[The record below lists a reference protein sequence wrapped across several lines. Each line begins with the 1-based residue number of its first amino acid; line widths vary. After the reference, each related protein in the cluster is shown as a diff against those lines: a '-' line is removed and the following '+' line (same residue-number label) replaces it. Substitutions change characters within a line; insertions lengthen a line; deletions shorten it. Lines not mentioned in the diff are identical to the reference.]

1 MKKPRGLR
9 PGEEALW
16 QTVAD
21 QTSPLHPLRPKMM
34 SSTASKAPD
43 SHTRKPLIVNKSG
56 LRAFRVGENVTPH
69 IKRHDLA
76 PSLSERL
83 SQAPVQMDHK
93 AFGKMKRGR
102 LVPEGKLDLHGMTLA
117 NAHPALNRFVLDAYA
132 DGKRL
137 VLVVTG
143 KGKHRDE
150 LGPIP
155 VPYGV
160 LKHQVPQWLM
170 MAPLRSAVLQVSEAH
185 LKHGGAGAYYIYL
198 RRHR

>member
-1 MKKPRGLR
+1 MKKPRGLK
-9 PGEEALW
+9 PGEEELW
-16 QTVAD
+16 QTVAA
-21 QTSPLHPLRPKMM
+21 QTNPLHPKRKMLK
-34 SSTASKAPD
+34 KADANLPQ
-43 SHTRKPLIVNKSG
+43 TRSPIKINKSG
-56 LRAFRVGENVTPH
+56 LRAFHVGQRAAPH
-69 IKRHDLA
+69 VKGYDLA
-76 PSLSERL
+76 PSLAERI

-93 AFGKMKRGR
+93 TFGKMKRGR
-102 LVPEGKLDLHGMTLA
+102 LAPEGKLDLHGMTMA
-117 NAHPALNRFVLDAYA
+117 HAHPELNDFILDAYA

-150 LGPIP
+150 PGPIP

-185 LKHGGAGAYYIYL
+185 LRHGGGGAYYVYL

>member
-1 MKKPRGLR
+1 MKKPRGLK
-9 PGEEALW
+9 PGEEELW
-16 QTVAD
+16 QTVAI
-21 QTSPLHPLRPKMM
+21 QTSPLHPTRPKILN
-34 SSTASKAPD
+34 SSGGSKTEPQI
-43 SHTRKPLIVNKSG
+43 RKPLVVNKSG
-56 LRAFRVGENVTPH
+56 LRAFRLGEAAKPH
-69 IKRHDLA
+69 VKGHDLA
-76 PSLSERL
+76 PSLSERI

-93 AFGKMKRGR
+93 TFGKMKRGR
-102 LVPEGKLDLHGMTLA
+102 LVPEGKLDLHGMTMA
-117 NAHPALNRFVLDAYA
+117 NAHPALNRFILGAYA

-150 LGPIP
+150 PGPIP

-160 LKHQVPQWLM
+160 LKHQVPQWLT

-185 LKHGGAGAYYIYL
+185 LKHGGGGAYYVYL

>member
-1 MKKPRGLR
+1 MKKPRGLK
-9 PGEEALW
+9 PDEQALW
-16 QTVAD
+16 QTVAA
-21 QTSPLHPLRPKMM
+21 QTNPLHPIKR
-34 SSTASKAPD
+34 AP
-43 SHTRKPLIVNKSG
+43 SVAQPAGEQTRKPLKINKSG
-56 LRAFRVGENVTPH
+56 LRAFHVGERAKPIENG
-69 IKRHDLA
+69 HDLI
-76 PSLSERL
+76 PSLAERI
-83 SQAPVQMDHK
+83 SQAPVHMDHK
-93 AFGKMKRGR
+93 TFGKMKRGR
-102 LVPEGKLDLHGMTLA
+102 LMPEGKLDLHGKTMA
-117 NAHPALNRFVLDAYA
+117 QAHPQLNNFILNAYA

-150 LGPIP
+150 PGPIP

-185 LKHGGAGAYYIYL
+185 LKHGGGGAYYVYL

>member
-9 PGEEALW
+9 PDEAELW
-16 QTVAD
+16 QTVAA
-21 QTSPLHPLRPKMM
+21 QTSPLHPLRKTQSQPEK
-34 SSTASKAPD
+34 SIQQ
-43 SHTRKPLIVNKSG
+43 TRKPLKINKSG
-56 LRAFRVGENVTPH
+56 LRAFRVGEAAVPH
-69 IKRHDLA
+69 VKGHDLA
-76 PSLSERL
+76 PSLSERI
-83 SQAPVQMDHK
+83 SQSPVQMDHK
-93 AFGKMKRGR
+93 TFGKMKRGR
-102 LVPEGKLDLHGMTLA
+102 LSPEGKLDLHGMTMA
-117 NAHPALNRFVLDAYA
+117 KAHPALNRFILDAYA

-150 LGPIP
+150 PGPIP
-155 VPYGV
+155 VPFGV

-185 LKHGGAGAYYIYL
+185 LKHGGSGAFYIYL